1 LLKPAGLPEI
11 RLQVSGHNGILHS
24 EGKLIFPQP
33 LGLTLEKWRVP
44 VDLIR
49 PPFISFTAVR
59 GIAPWLEKQNWARPY
74 DISPVPNQ
82 LFIWALPQMPLQT
95 FAAVPV
101 PDAKKALLEFEQ
113 KMSADTN
120 WQSRIMMPVTVVATN
135 DRISWQG
142 IPFVSPTLSATHEPS
157 GDFLFAS
164 IFPNGPRTKQPLPPE
179 LLAKLD
185 RTNLVYFDW
194 ENTGERLNRL
204 PQLTQLALMETRHKQ
219 FPAQSAAG
227 KWLSR
232 IGPALGVAVTEV
244 TETAPDALS
253 FKRSAPAGLTA
264 IELTALANWLEATN
278 FPGCDLSLPPRTN
291 LKRSHPQTPGAP
303 PAPQPH

>member
-1 LLKPAGLPEI
+1 
-11 RLQVSGHNGILHS
+11 
-24 EGKLIFPQP
+24 
-33 LGLTLEKWRVP
+33 
-44 VDLIR
+44 
-49 PPFISFTAVR
+49 
-59 GIAPWLEKQNWARPY
+59 
-74 DISPVPNQ
+74 
-82 LFIWALPQMPLQT
+82 
-95 FAAVPV
+95 
-101 PDAKKALLEFEQ
+101 
-113 KMSADTN
+113 
-120 WQSRIMMPVTVVATN
+120 
-135 DRISWQG
+135 
-142 IPFVSPTLSATHEPS
+142 
-157 GDFLFAS
+157 LFAG

-194 ENTGERLNRL
+194 ENTGERLSRL

-244 TETAPDALS
+244 TETAPEALS

-278 FPGCDLSLPPRTN
+278 FPGCDLSLPLRKN